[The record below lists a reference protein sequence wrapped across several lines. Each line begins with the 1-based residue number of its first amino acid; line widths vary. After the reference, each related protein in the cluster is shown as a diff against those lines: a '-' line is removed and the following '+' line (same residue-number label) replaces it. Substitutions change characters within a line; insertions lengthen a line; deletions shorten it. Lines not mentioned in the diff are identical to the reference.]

1 MTNLSSNVAIQ
12 PITPAAPV
20 TKQADELILQHVLV
34 NQPRPLDE
42 RQDPDVYE
50 TAVTIQTG
58 MIDPELFGG
67 NLLEFWYQKIG
78 CELVDIVTVQLLGKV
93 VDIVVDDEGLLKPA
107 DEGTDLHAGWVIQ
120 PDVPDDADEYFERE
134 KVLVGN
140 LVLSGVDLETGETL
154 SCPLTKAEI
163 EQLIKDGRIR
173 AVGVHVA

>member
-1 MTNLSSNVAIQ
+1 MTHPSNSVTVQ
-12 PITPAAPV
+12 PITPAACV
-20 TKQADELILQHVLV
+20 TKQPDELVLQHVLI
-34 NQPRPLDE
+34 NQPRPETE
-42 RQDPDVYE
+42 RSNPDVYE
-50 TAVTIQTG
+50 TDVTIQTG

-107 DEGTDLHAGWVIQ
+107 DTNGLMAGWVIQ
-120 PDVPDDADEYFERE
+120 PDVPEDADEYFERE

-154 SCPLTKAEI
+154 SCPLTKTEL
-163 EQLIKDGRIR
+163 EQLIRDGRIR
-173 AVGVHVA
+173 PVGVHVV